1 MGIHVIKMP
10 DIGEG
15 IAEVELVAWH
25 VKIGDIV
32 AEDQPLADVM
42 TDKATVEIPAP
53 VVGRV
58 VALGG
63 DVGQVMAVGGE
74 LIRLEVEGEGNL
86 KPGADVPP
94 AKAAAAPAATQ
105 PVAAAPAPQPA
116 PAPKAAAEAAAPVKP
131 SAQSPA
137 QPARQAPAAVARQ
150 PGDKP
155 LASPAVRKRAWD
167 LGIEL
172 RYVQG
177 NGPAG
182 RILHEDLDAYLQGQG
197 GGAQAR
203 GGVAYAERNDEENVP
218 VIGLRRKIAQ
228 KMAES
233 KRRIPH
239 FSYVEE
245 IDVTELEE
253 LRASLNQKW
262 GASRGKLTLLPL
274 LARAM
279 VVALRDF
286 PQINARYD
294 DEGGVVTR
302 YGAVHIGIATQSDGG
317 LMVPVMRH
325 AEARDLWSMAAE
337 IVRLAEAVRTGSAS
351 RDELSGSTITITSLG
366 PLGGIVTTP
375 VINHPEV
382 GIVGVNRIVERP
394 AIRNGAVVVRKLMNL
409 SSSFDHRVV
418 DGMDAARFIQAV
430 RALLEQPALLFVE

>member
-25 VKIGDIV
+25 VKIGDMV

-86 KPGADVPP
+86 KPGADAAP
-94 AKAAAAPAATQ
+94 AKAVAAPAATQ

-177 NGPAG
+177 SGPAG

-394 AIRNGAVVVRKLMNL
+394 AIRNGAVVARKLMNL

>member
-25 VKIGDIV
+25 VKIGDMV

-86 KPGADVPP
+86 KPGADAPP
-94 AKAAAAPAATQ
+94 AKAAAAPVAAQ
-105 PVAAAPAPQPA
+105 PAAAAPAPQPA
-116 PAPKAAAEAAAPVKP
+116 PAPKAEPAAPAKP
-131 SAQSPA
+131 AAPPA
-137 QPARQAPAAVARQ
+137 APAKPARQASAAVARQ

-172 RYVQG
+172 RYVHG
-177 NGPAG
+177 SGPAG

-262 GASRGKLTLLPL
+262 GATRGKLTLLPL

-394 AIRNGAVVVRKLMNL
+394 AIRNGAVVARKLMNL